1 MDVSKFQFFTMNET
15 QVTNDRI
22 VQKLNEHYT
31 NVGFKNIKMRGT
43 EFFLR

>member
-1 MDVSKFQFFTMNET
+1 MNET

-22 VQKLNEHYT
+22 APKLNEHYT
-31 NVGFKNIKMRGT
+31 NVGFKNIKMRST

>member
-22 VQKLNEHYT
+22 AQKLNEHYT
-31 NVGFKNIKMRGT
+31 KLM
-43 EFFLR
+43 

>member
-1 MDVSKFQFFTMNET
+1 MDVSKFQFFTMNGT

-22 VQKLNEHYT
+22 AQKLNEHHT

-43 EFFLR
+43 EFFLP